1 MNFVEQQLDEM
12 FSPDMLDIVISEK
25 PLSILSSSD
34 LSYNFQKHT
43 DFVMNTR
50 SKNVNLTPVTVK
62 SEDEAMTKKLN
73 VSVLQTWASLSEK
86 SKRLNIEVILPKF
99 LEKKIERRSQ
109 QRQKEEKDLLKEVD
123 IKEEWRKI
131 EAARKKVE
139 EEKEKLQRL
148 EAAICKEK
156 SNLEEERKQIDE
168 DWGLLHEMK
177 AKQKDSEVELIQTGS
192 DTELAEDDQRERKH
206 SRKRKTT
213 TNDEEESKKA
223 KIQVEEI
230 SGKPRLRLRD
240 FSTIL
245 ATDDLSLEEVSDS
258 NEISDQEE
266 EAYDQEKKEFNEF
279 QRQVVEFMDE
289 LNQKEAS
296 CKDLHPSDALLRIL
310 GEKFSLQLFSSH
322 KATHG
327 TGRGISLTR
336 DYKKQIFRR
345 YFLYFEI
352 RKTANH
358 HLKNY
363 LVYGSLTFDEVL
375 SGLSLKFLD
384 AIIDSNL
391 VMDKNR
397 TIKLTEDN
405 RLWISNVIKF
415 KIDQLKTSL

>member
-1 MNFVEQQLDEM
+1 
-12 FSPDMLDIVISEK
+12 MLDIVISEK
-25 PLSILSSSD
+25 PLNILSSSD
-34 LSYNFQKHT
+34 LSYDCQKHT

-50 SKNVNLTPVTVK
+50 SKNENLIPVTVK
-62 SEDEAMTKKLN
+62 SEDEAMTKKVK

-86 SKRLNIEVILPKF
+86 SKRLNIEVILPKIV
-99 LEKKIERRSQ
+99 ERKIERRSQ
-109 QRQKEEKDLLKEVD
+109 QRQKEKKDLPKEGD

-131 EAARKKVE
+131 EAARKEVD
-139 EEKEKLQRL
+139 EEKEKLLKL

-156 SNLEEERKQIDE
+156 SNLDEERKQIDE

-177 AKQKDSEVELIQTGS
+177 TKAEQKDSVVEFIQMGS
-192 DTELAEDDQRERKH
+192 DTEPAEDDQRERKH
-206 SRKRKTT
+206 SRKRKSTIIE
-213 TNDEEESKKA
+213 EEESKKA

-240 FSTIL
+240 FCTIL
-245 ATDDLSLEEVSDS
+245 ATDELSLQEASEA

-266 EAYDQEKKEFNEF
+266 EANDQDKKEFNEF
-279 QRQVVEFMDE
+279 QREVVEFMEE
-289 LNQKEAS
+289 LNQKEPS
-296 CKDLHPSDALLRIL
+296 CKDLHPSGALLGLL

-336 DYKKQIFRR
+336 DYKKQIFLR

-352 RKTANH
+352 RKTTKH

-391 VMDKNR
+391 LMDKNR

-415 KIDQLKTSL
+415 KIEQLKNSL

>member
-1 MNFVEQQLDEM
+1 
-12 FSPDMLDIVISEK
+12 
-25 PLSILSSSD
+25 
-34 LSYNFQKHT
+34 
-43 DFVMNTR
+43 
-50 SKNVNLTPVTVK
+50 
-62 SEDEAMTKKLN
+62 MTKKVK
-73 VSVLQTWASLSEK
+73 VSVLQTWASLNEK

-99 LEKKIERRSQ
+99 VERKIERRSQ

-131 EAARKKVE
+131 EAAKKKVE

-206 SRKRKTT
+206 WRKRKTT

-230 SGKPRLRLRD
+230 SGNPRLRLRD

-266 EAYDQEKKEFNEF
+266 E
-279 QRQVVEFMDE
+279 
-289 LNQKEAS
+289 
-296 CKDLHPSDALLRIL
+296 
-310 GEKFSLQLFSSH
+310 
-322 KATHG
+322 
-327 TGRGISLTR
+327 
-336 DYKKQIFRR
+336 
-345 YFLYFEI
+345 
-352 RKTANH
+352 
-358 HLKNY
+358 
-363 LVYGSLTFDEVL
+363 
-375 SGLSLKFLD
+375 
-384 AIIDSNL
+384 
-391 VMDKNR
+391 
-397 TIKLTEDN
+397 
-405 RLWISNVIKF
+405 
-415 KIDQLKTSL
+415 